1 MRVHLADKKIRIRYT
16 AAPVTYDRG
25 SRLFC
30 DKMIGSTGVLLYEND
45 YILYNFIE
53 ILSLFAAYDVQ
64 GERFHA
70 SGVQKGGCS
79 GDRYFAGMGRETSGC
94 IGISISS
101 GSLAIL

>member
-30 DKMIGSTGVLLYEND
+30 DKMIGSKGVLLYEND

-64 GERFHA
+64 GGRFHA

>member
-30 DKMIGSTGVLLYEND
+30 DKMIGSTGVLFYEND

-64 GERFHA
+64 GGRFHA

>member
-1 MRVHLADKKIRIRYT
+1 MT
-16 AAPVTYDRG
+16 GAAVF
-25 SRLFC
+25 FC

-64 GERFHA
+64 GGRFHA
-70 SGVQKGGCS
+70 SGVQKGGYS

>member
-1 MRVHLADKKIRIRYT
+1 MRVHLADKKIKIRYT

-25 SRLFC
+25 SRIFC

-45 YILYNFIE
+45 YILSNFIE

-64 GERFHA
+64 GGRFHA

>member
-16 AAPVTYDRG
+16 AAPVTYYRG

-64 GERFHA
+64 GGRFHA